1 VRRAAGLAAALAGL
15 AAACGA
21 PEPPRGAAPSLPRAA
36 VVFEPPRFGVGEVA
50 TLEIAVATPPGHA
63 PRPLAIP
70 EAPPGLWVLGAES
83 LPVEREATRWIHRTR
98 VRVRAREVGAATW
111 PAGAVEIEAPDGA
124 VERLELA
131 PLAIEVASVLPELPE
146 QRVPFGV
153 REPPAP
159 DAAGPGALLGAA
171 AGAGLALA
179 GLGAVRAVARRRA
192 QRAATA
198 PDAAPHTPP
207 WEEARAELEQARELA
222 AHDPFAASD
231 LAAGALRRYAGR
243 RFAIGAEAATSEELA
258 AGPAPFAA
266 ATRWPIL
273 VAALGRLDAHRFRP
287 RGDPEARAAVAG
299 GLASALAA
307 AERFVAETQ
316 PPEPPA

>member
-1 VRRAAGLAAALAGL
+1 
-15 AAACGA
+15 
-21 PEPPRGAAPSLPRAA
+21 
-36 VVFEPPRFGVGEVA
+36 
-50 TLEIAVATPPGHA
+50 
-63 PRPLAIP
+63 
-70 EAPPGLWVLGAES
+70 
-83 LPVEREATRWIHRTR
+83 
-98 VRVRAREVGAATW
+98 
-111 PAGAVEIEAPDGA
+111 VEIEAPDGA

-146 QRVPFGV
+146 QQVPFGV
-153 REPPAP
+153 REPAAP

-171 AGAGLALA
+171 AGAALALA

-192 QRAATA
+192 HRARAAAA
-198 PDAAPHTPP
+198 PDAAPRTPP
-207 WEEARAELEQARELA
+207 WETARAELARARELA
-222 AHDPFAASD
+222 ARDPFAASD

-273 VAALGRLDAHRFRP
+273 VATLGRLDAHRFRP

-299 GLASALAA
+299 GLDSALAE

-316 PPEPPA
+316 PPEPPP